1 MGFIEE
7 AGVSQHF
14 RDMRIAPIYEGTNGI
29 QAMDLVGRKLAM
41 RMGGV
46 VTDHLDRI
54 RATVAELDAAGDEFA
69 SMRAE
74 LSASVETLSE
84 VTNWIM
90 TNGLADP
97 VEALAGATP
106 YLRIFGIVT
115 GGWLLARQALA
126 AQSELNGGAEDK
138 AYLSAKITT
147 ARYYAEQHLPQAAG
161 LVPMVQAGSK
171 VLYDVDAETLAS
183 V

>member
-1 MGFIEE
+1 
-7 AGVSQHF
+7 
-14 RDMRIAPIYEGTNGI
+14 
-29 QAMDLVGRKLAM
+29 MDLVGRKLGM

-46 VTDHLDRI
+46 VTDHLDRM
-54 RATVAELDAAGDEFA
+54 RATVAELAAAGDEFD
-69 SMRAE
+69 SMRRE
-74 LSASVETLSE
+74 LAASVEVLSE
-84 VTNWIM
+84 VTNWVM

-106 YLRIFGIVT
+106 YLEIFGTVT
-115 GGWLLARQALA
+115 GGWLLTRQALA
-126 AQSELNGGAEDK
+126 AKGELDAGSEDK
-138 AYLSAKITT
+138 GYLSAKITT

-171 VLYDVDAETLAS
+171 VLYEVDAETLAS

>member
-1 MGFIEE
+1 
-7 AGVSQHF
+7 
-14 RDMRIAPIYEGTNGI
+14 
-29 QAMDLVGRKLAM
+29 
-41 RMGGV
+41 
-46 VTDHLDRI
+46 
-54 RATVAELDAAGDEFA
+54 
-69 SMRAE
+69 MRAE

-97 VEALAGATP
+97 VEALSGATP

-126 AQSELNGGAEDK
+126 AHGELNAGSEDK
-138 AYLSAKITT
+138 GYLSAKITT

-171 VLYDVDAETLAS
+171 VLYEVDAETLAS

>member
-69 SMRAE
+69 SMRTE

-126 AQSELNGGAEDK
+126 AQSELNGGSEDK